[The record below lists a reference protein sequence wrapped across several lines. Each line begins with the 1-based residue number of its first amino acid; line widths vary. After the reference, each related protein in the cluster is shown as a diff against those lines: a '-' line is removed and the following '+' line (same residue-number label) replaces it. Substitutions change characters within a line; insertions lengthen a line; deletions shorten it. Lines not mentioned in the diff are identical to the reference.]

1 MNGHGGLG
9 WEGGIGPGALFSFLR
24 PRPRPPGRRRT
35 KVPATLERT
44 ADHADRGPFIDGGG
58 SRAQEIRHL
67 GNPGLDNSPLNGAII
82 AGGVEPSADCE
93 FGFLDMHDQSCS
105 RSAGWLNAIQGAL
118 IYLPVEPAPV

>member
-1 MNGHGGLG
+1 MAGQRD
-9 WEGGIGPGALFSFLR
+9 EGPAL
-24 PRPRPPGRRRT
+24 
-35 KVPATLERT
+35 
-44 ADHADRGPFIDGGG
+44 I
-58 SRAQEIRHL
+58 